1 MTETLQRP
9 ARPSPA
15 PSHGRSSGI
24 VLAGLRAALVAGLL
38 GLLVVIVPVLALWAV
53 DDRAGASLADAV
65 RTGAQ
70 LWLVAHGASLEVP
83 GGAYGL
89 TPLGLLVV
97 PGWLLLRAGRAPGS
111 GAPGSGSPDPDRSDP
126 RGLLLLHVAAVAVPY
141 ATLTG
146 TVALLS
152 ASDAVA
158 ATPVSAVLSP
168 MLLAGAAVAVGGRS
182 RLHTAPAALLG
193 LVRPVLVA
201 TVWLAGA
208 GALLVGASL
217 AVHLPRAAELAG
229 SSEPGV
235 VGGLGLLLAG
245 LALVPNAVLWGAS
258 WLAGPGF
265 AVGAGTAVGPFGH
278 ELGPVPALP
287 LLAALPGGGLP
298 GWVGVLV
305 LAVPVTAGLLAGLLV
320 HRTEPDA
327 SAMRT
332 ACRSALVGAVSGAV
346 WAVLAWGSGG
356 PVGGERL
363 AQVGPDPV
371 TVGVAVAL
379 SVGAGAI
386 VCASVLR
393 YRARP

>member
-38 GLLVVIVPVLALWAV
+38 GLLVVFVPVLALWAV

-97 PGWLLLRAGRAPGS
+97 PGWLLLRAGRAPGW
-111 GAPGSGSPDPDRSDP
+111 GSPDPDRLDP
-126 RGLLLLHVAAVAVPY
+126 RGLLLHVAAVAVPY

-152 ASDAVA
+152 ATDAVA

-201 TVWLAGA
+201 TVWLVGA

-327 SAMRT
+327 SATRT
-332 ACRSALVGAVSGAV
+332 ACRSALVGAVTGAV

-363 AQVGPDPV
+363 TQVGPDPGS
-371 TVGVAVAL
+371 VGVAVAL
-379 SVGAGAI
+379 SVGAGAV

>member
-15 PSHGRSSGI
+15 PSHGRSWGI

-53 DDRAGASLADAV
+53 DDRAGAGLADAV

-89 TPLGLLVV
+89 TPLGLLAV

-111 GAPGSGSPDPDRSDP
+111 GAPGSGSPDPDRPDP
-126 RGLLLLHVAAVAVPY
+126 RGLLLHVAAVGVPY

-201 TVWLAGA
+201 TVWLVGA

-298 GWVGVLV
+298 GWIGVLV

-327 SAMRT
+327 SATRT
-332 ACRSALVGAVSGAV
+332 ACRSALVGAVTGAV

-363 AQVGPDPV
+363 AQVGPDPGS
-371 TVGVAVAL
+371 VGVALAL
-379 SVGAGAI
+379 SVGAGAV

>member
-9 ARPSPA
+9 ARPSPE
-15 PSHGRSSGI
+15 PSHGRSSGT

-38 GLLVVIVPVLALWAV
+38 GLLVVVVPVLALWAV
-53 DDRAGASLADAV
+53 DDRAGAGLADAV

-70 LWLVAHGASLEVP
+70 LWLLAHGASLEVP

-111 GAPGSGSPDPDRSDP
+111 GAPDPDRPDP
-126 RGLLLLHVAAVAVPY
+126 RGLLLHVAAVAVPY

-168 MLLAGAAVAVGGRS
+168 MLLAGAAVVVGGRS
-182 RLHTAPAALLG
+182 RLRAAPAALLG

-201 TVWLAGA
+201 TVWLVGA
-208 GALLVGASL
+208 GALLAGASL

-258 WLAGPGF
+258 WLVGPGF

>member
-15 PSHGRSSGI
+15 QSHGRSSGI

-38 GLLVVIVPVLALWAV
+38 GLLVVVVPVLALWAV
-53 DDRAGASLADAV
+53 DERAGAGLADAV

-89 TPLGLLVV
+89 TPLGLLAV

-111 GAPGSGSPDPDRSDP
+111 GSPDPDRPDP
-126 RGLLLLHVAAVAVPY
+126 RGLLQHAAAVAVPY

-152 ASDAVA
+152 ATDAVA
-158 ATPVSAVLSP
+158 ATLVSAVLSP
-168 MLLAGAAVAVGGRS
+168 LLLAGTAVIVGGRA
-182 RLHTAPAALLG
+182 RLRAAPAYLLG
-193 LVRPVLVA
+193 LMRPVLVA
-201 TVWLAGA
+201 TAALVGA
-208 GALLVGASL
+208 GALLAGASL

-332 ACRSALVGAVSGAV
+332 ACRSALVGAVTGAV

-363 AQVGPDPV
+363 AQVGPDPGS
-371 TVGVAVAL
+371 VGVAVAL
-379 SVGAGAI
+379 SVGAGAV

>member
-9 ARPSPA
+9 AHPSPA
-15 PSHGRSSGI
+15 QSHGRSSGI

-38 GLLVVIVPVLALWAV
+38 GLLVVVVPVLALWAA
-53 DDRAGASLADAV
+53 DDRAGAGLADAV

-89 TPLGLLVV
+89 TPLGLLAV

-111 GAPGSGSPDPDRSDP
+111 GAPGSGSPDPGRADP
-126 RGLLLLHVAAVAVPY
+126 RGLLLHAAAVAVPY

-146 TVALLS
+146 SLALLS
-152 ASDAVA
+152 ATDAVA

-168 MLLAGAAVAVGGRS
+168 LLLAGTAVVVGGRA
-182 RLHTAPAALLG
+182 RLRTAPAALLG

-201 TVWLAGA
+201 TAWLVGA

-217 AVHLPRAAELAG
+217 AVHLPRAAELVG
-229 SSEPGV
+229 SSEPGA

-305 LAVPVTAGLLAGLLV
+305 LAVPVGAGLLAGRLV
-320 HRTEPDA
+320 HRADPDA
-327 SAMRT
+327 SATRT
-332 ACRSALVGAVSGAV
+332 ACRSALVGAITGAV

-363 AQVGPDPV
+363 AQVGPGPGS
-371 TVGVAVAL
+371 VGLAVAL
-379 SVGAGAI
+379 SVGAGAV

>member
-15 PSHGRSSGI
+15 QSHGRSSGI

-38 GLLVVIVPVLALWAV
+38 GLLVVVVPVLALWAV
-53 DDRAGASLADAV
+53 DERAGAGLADAV

-89 TPLGLLVV
+89 TPLGLLAV

-111 GAPGSGSPDPDRSDP
+111 GSPDPDRPDP
-126 RGLLLLHVAAVAVPY
+126 RGLLQHAAAVAVPY

-152 ASDAVA
+152 ATDAVA
-158 ATPVSAVLSP
+158 ATLVSAVLSP
-168 MLLAGAAVAVGGRS
+168 LLLAGTAVIVGGRA
-182 RLHTAPAALLG
+182 RLRAAPAYLLG
-193 LVRPVLVA
+193 LMRPVLVA
-201 TVWLAGA
+201 TAALVGA
-208 GALLVGASL
+208 GALLAGASL

-327 SAMRT
+327 SATRT
-332 ACRSALVGAVSGAV
+332 ACRSALVGAVTGAV

-363 AQVGPDPV
+363 AQVGPDPGS
-371 TVGVAVAL
+371 VGVAVAL
-379 SVGAGAI
+379 SVGAGAV

>member
-53 DDRAGASLADAV
+53 DDRAGAGLADAV

-89 TPLGLLVV
+89 TPLGLLAV
-97 PGWLLLRAGRAPGS
+97 PGWLLLRAGRAPGW
-111 GAPGSGSPDPDRSDP
+111 GSQDPDRPDP
-126 RGLLLLHVAAVAVPY
+126 RLLLLHVAAVAVPY

-152 ASDAVA
+152 ATDAVA

-168 MLLAGAAVAVGGRS
+168 MLLAGAAVVVGGRS

-201 TVWLAGA
+201 TVWLVGA

-327 SAMRT
+327 SATRT
-332 ACRSALVGAVSGAV
+332 ACRSALVGAVTGAV

-363 AQVGPDPV
+363 AQVGPNLGS
-371 TVGVAVAL
+371 VGVAVAL
-379 SVGAGAI
+379 SVGAGAV

>member
-53 DDRAGASLADAV
+53 DDRAGAGLADAV

-89 TPLGLLVV
+89 TPLGLLAV
-97 PGWLLLRAGRAPGS
+97 PGWLLLRAGRAPGW
-111 GAPGSGSPDPDRSDP
+111 GSQDPDRPDP
-126 RGLLLLHVAAVAVPY
+126 RLLLLHVAAVAVPY

-168 MLLAGAAVAVGGRS
+168 MLLAGAAVVVGGRS

-201 TVWLAGA
+201 TVWLVGA

-305 LAVPVTAGLLAGLLV
+305 LAVPVTGGLLAGLLV

-327 SAMRT
+327 SATRT
-332 ACRSALVGAVSGAV
+332 ACRSALVGAVTGAM

-363 AQVGPDPV
+363 AQVGPNLGS
-371 TVGVAVAL
+371 VGVAVAL
-379 SVGAGAI
+379 SVGAGAV